1 MSVVQRPPVTAP
13 GSKTDFN
20 SMPAPSNY
28 VPGLGRGA
36 TGFTTRSDIGP
47 ARAGP
52 DLAAGKRDDEA
63 ADEVKFDEFMG
74 NDAGMFANFGEYD
87 EDDKEADKIWESIDN
102 FMDERRRVRKWR
114 TPLKLQADGCMV
126 APAAVACTP

>member
-52 DLAAGKRDDEA
+52 DLAAGVSAQK
-63 ADEVKFDEFMG
+63 
-74 NDAGMFANFGEYD
+74 
-87 EDDKEADKIWESIDN
+87 
-102 FMDERRRVRKWR
+102 
-114 TPLKLQADGCMV
+114 QAWQNTEPISRM
-126 APAAVACTP
+126 